1 MMINVRL
8 LADTDTLA
16 VAAIM
21 IAVAL
26 AGKWLP
32 AWIAQKINR
41 LDSFSRN
48 VMFGLTAAHTAVALA
63 VVSVGYKMG
72 LFDERILNSTVMVIL
87 ATCAAAPI
95 ITASAAAKLK
105 VKMMADDGDDVIR
118 HTRVNNTLIAVA
130 NPLTASSLM
139 EMAVLIRNDRGLHN
153 FYALHVRTD
162 NTSQAKAVSQA
173 SLQAARRTAAA
184 ADTKVE
190 SLDRYDNNIVTGI
203 INAVEE
209 RDITEVLLGMHRRV
223 TVIDSF
229 FGSKVEQLLRGTHKM
244 LIISRCFI
252 PANTITRIL
261 VWVPR
266 DAQYETGFSRWV
278 RAVARLTRQ
287 VGCRVIFC
295 CPDNIQP
302 LIRGVI
308 YAENYGIRCEFR
320 RTEDWDD
327 LVMLSGE
334 VLDDDL
340 FVLIGARA
348 QSVSYNADMADL
360 PDFLQRHFSRNNLMM
375 IFPEQFGE
383 APVLTSF
390 TDPLASDI
398 TATPTA
404 WMRRL
409 RQRLRR

>member
-1 MMINVRL
+1 M
-8 LADTDTLA
+8 
-16 VAAIM
+16 
-21 IAVAL
+21 
-26 AGKWLP
+26 
-32 AWIAQKINR
+32 
-41 LDSFSRN
+41 
-48 VMFGLTAAHTAVALA
+48 
-63 VVSVGYKMG
+63 
-72 LFDERILNSTVMVIL
+72 
-87 ATCAAAPI
+87 
-95 ITASAAAKLK
+95 
-105 VKMMADDGDDVIR
+105 
-118 HTRVNNTLIAVA
+118 
-130 NPLTASSLM
+130 
-139 EMAVLIRNDRGLHN
+139 
-153 FYALHVRTD
+153 
-162 NTSQAKAVSQA
+162 
-173 SLQAARRTAAA
+173 
-184 ADTKVE
+184 
-190 SLDRYDNNIVTGI
+190 
-203 INAVEE
+203 
-209 RDITEVLLGMHRRV
+209 
-223 TVIDSF
+223 
-229 FGSKVEQLLRGTHKM
+229 
-244 LIISRCFI
+244 
-252 PANTITRIL
+252 
-261 VWVPR
+261 
-266 DAQYETGFSRWV
+266 
-278 RAVARLTRQ
+278 
-287 VGCRVIFC
+287 IFC

>member
-1 MMINVRL
+1 MLNRYVPVASPLMSSIEFVGNALFIPYFLISVGMMINVRL

-72 LFDERILNSTVMVIL
+72 LFHERILNSTVMVIL

-190 SLDRYDNNIVTGI
+190 SKQ
-203 INAVEE
+203 
-209 RDITEVLLGMHRRV
+209 
-223 TVIDSF
+223 
-229 FGSKVEQLLRGTHKM
+229 SKVFPLSLVVLRMWLCFRLSQMIVRNIFLPAEQQL
-244 LIISRCFI
+244 S
-252 PANTITRIL
+252 
-261 VWVPR
+261 
-266 DAQYETGFSRWV
+266 E
-278 RAVARLTRQ
+278 AVQ
-287 VGCRVIFC
+287 
-295 CPDNIQP
+295 
-302 LIRGVI
+302 
-308 YAENYGIRCEFR
+308 
-320 RTEDWDD
+320 
-327 LVMLSGE
+327 
-334 VLDDDL
+334 
-340 FVLIGARA
+340 
-348 QSVSYNADMADL
+348 
-360 PDFLQRHFSRNNLMM
+360 
-375 IFPEQFGE
+375 
-383 APVLTSF
+383 
-390 TDPLASDI
+390 
-398 TATPTA
+398 
-404 WMRRL
+404 
-409 RQRLRR
+409 